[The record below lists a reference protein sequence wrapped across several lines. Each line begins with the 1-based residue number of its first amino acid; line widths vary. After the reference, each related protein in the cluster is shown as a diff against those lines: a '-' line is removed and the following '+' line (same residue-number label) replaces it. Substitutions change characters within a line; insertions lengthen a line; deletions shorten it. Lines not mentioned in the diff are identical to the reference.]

1 MKETAADMQ
10 PTKGSGSSEGSTP
23 AEGSDATRDAY
34 IQAFGNKKYQI
45 DPDFVLRK
53 IAGTSVIVPTGSD
66 IDPSLENSVMT
77 PNRTAEVL
85 WEIFESP
92 CTAQQAVQ
100 KCLDLFDGPRAQ
112 IENDVCRFISDSIQ
126 KKVLREVQ

>member
-1 MKETAADMQ
+1 MAFLTH
-10 PTKGSGSSEGSTP
+10 
-23 AEGSDATRDAY
+23 RDARR
-34 IQAFGNKKYQI
+34 IKFDNKKFQI

-92 CTAQQAVQ
+92 CSAQQAVQ

-112 IENDVCRFISDSIQ
+112 IETDVCRFISDSIQ

>member
-1 MKETAADMQ
+1 MKD
-10 PTKGSGSSEGSTP
+10 SGSSKRNTP
-23 AEGSDATRDAY
+23 AEESEAERDAY
-34 IQAFGNKKYQI
+34 IKKFGNKRFQI

-66 IDPSLENSVMT
+66 IDPSLDNSVMT

-92 CTAQQAVQ
+92 CSAQQAVQ

-112 IENDVCRFISDSIQ
+112 IETDVCRFISDSIQ
-126 KKVLREVQ
+126 KRVLREVQ